1 METKKL
7 SVVAHGGAGS
17 ENTHSD
23 GTKKA
28 VDICHKAVQENKSL
42 VNAVSLSVNI
52 LEMMGVLM
60 LEADLIHVK
69 MGK

>member
-1 METKKL
+1 MRKYDRYHSRIKSMETKKL

-28 VDICHKAVQENKSL
+28 R
-42 VNAVSLSVNI
+42 
-52 LEMMGVLM
+52 
-60 LEADLIHVK
+60 
-69 MGK
+69 